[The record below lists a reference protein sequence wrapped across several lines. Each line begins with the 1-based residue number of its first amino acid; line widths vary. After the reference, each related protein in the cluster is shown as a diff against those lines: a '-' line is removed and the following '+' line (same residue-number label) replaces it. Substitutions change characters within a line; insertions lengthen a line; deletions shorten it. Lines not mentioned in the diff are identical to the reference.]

1 MYYDLPKS
9 VEIDGKD
16 FAIRYDFRV
25 ILDIIEALNDPE
37 LSDAEKAFV
46 AVQIFYPDWD
56 QIKDYPAA
64 IKECYKFINGGEE
77 EPTQTKKNP
86 RLVNWKMDAPRIIPA
101 VNRVLGVETRGV
113 EYDREK
119 NTGGVHWFTFL
130 GGYMEIGDC
139 LFAQIVRIRDKLNKG
154 KKLDKQ
160 EREWLKNNRHLV
172 VQKQEFTQ
180 AEKELME
187 MFKAPSRNP

>member
-9 VEIDGKD
+9 VEIDGTD

-37 LSDAEKAFV
+37 LSDQEKAYV
-46 AVQIFYPDWD
+46 AIRYFYPDWEN
-56 QIKDYPAA
+56 IRDYHTAV
-64 IKECYKFINGGEE
+64 KECYRFINGGED
-77 EPTQTKKNP
+77 EPPHAKKNP

-101 VNRVLGVETRGV
+101 VNRVLGFETRGT

-119 NTGGVHWFTFL
+119 NEGGVHWYTFL

-172 VQKQEFTQ
+172 VQKQEYTE
-180 AEKELME
+180 AEKQLME
-187 MFKAPSRNP
+187 MFSPKNNP